1 MKFDVL
7 HNFISPVTGR
17 ILCDPTYVLVG
28 DSNGIAMPSPILSN
42 ILDASFV
49 IGSPN
54 ASLPNAQ
61 VLDSLANG
69 YIYNTAGTISTTPT
83 VIPFLTEGY
92 LWIGDVTNTPTEYR
106 TITIDNLPDL
116 GQTIIPDPI
125 GGFVGQIWEGN
136 NLGRPEISNRL
147 GAMFA
152 DLILINA
159 RFALAHFVLNEGNP
173 LLRLAMPSSQFLE
186 DLAPGGIAKIEANGQ
201 ISIAAAGTDYL
212 DVGAP
217 PPGDGVIPILEPGPY
232 PPNPKLIYPSTIH
245 IIGTDD
251 VIGINSLKG
260 NILSA
265 TNAVQSDGIM
275 VSKNNIQTKELL
287 LSDQTPAFTKFAIL
301 KGPALLLN
309 DVEWFLPDQQGI
321 AGQVLT
327 NTDGTQLQWANSNGN
342 VSGPDPAI
350 SLNESLAIWDGTTG
364 RKIKDCVITVVGGQS
379 IKNINSLYVNNTIT
393 STDIFADNQIGAREV
408 SFFDSGFNNNVSF
421 IAPDVILNDVK
432 WELPATSGKAGQVLT
447 NTTGLT
453 GLLDW
458 TNSASSDA
466 LYILQAGNVTL
477 PNAQA
482 LDQLISADP
491 RDPRILKATD
501 VGVVE
506 LAVEGTDYGNV
517 SGPDFP
523 DVVIPGNVVIWDGA
537 DGRKIADSEFSV
549 AELEALAE
557 EAALSAEESAASA
570 VEASAAEASAAAEAA
585 SAAASAAAAA
595 ASAAAA
601 LLISLFGVKRGKRGA
616 TGATG
621 ATGLVGPRG
630 AAGASGRTTLIIDSN
645 INVVG
650 GRIQDIAASPQADY
664 DAVNAKWV
672 WDLLNDNVEIKWE

>member
-650 GRIQDIAASPQADY
+650 GRIQDISASPQADY
-664 DAVNAKWV
+664 DAINAKWV